1 MNRPVK
7 PQDRELLRDCLTSEL
22 SAQREVLEQLI
33 ERTLELAKDV
43 KATLEDGGTVFW
55 LGNGGSAAQAQ
66 HAACELLGRFA
77 TDREPLRSL
86 SLFGDPSSLTG
97 IANDYGYEEVFARQI
112 RALARPGD
120 IVIGLS
126 TSGRSENVLRALA
139 AARGIGVRTACLTGA
154 DTSAVDDHCDHLLA
168 AGLSTTARVQEVHL
182 RLIHAIVDWVEQ
194 TLEKGL

>member
-7 PQDRELLRDCLTSEL
+7 PQDRELLRECLTSEL
-22 SAQREVLEQLI
+22 SDQREVLEQLI
-33 ERTLELAKDV
+33 ERTLTLARDV

-66 HAACELLGRFA
+66 HAACELMGRFA
-77 TDREPLRSL
+77 AEREPFRSL
-86 SLFGDPSSLTG
+86 SLLGDPSTLTG
-97 IANDYGYEEVFARQI
+97 IANDYGYEEVFARQV

-126 TSGRSENVLRALA
+126 TSGESENVLRALA
-139 AARGIGVRTACLTGA
+139 TAREIGARTACLTGGH
-154 DTSAVDDHCDHLLA
+154 TSAAEVHCDHVLT

-182 RLIHAIVDWVEQ
+182 RLIHGIVDWVEQ
-194 TLEKGL
+194 ALEKRP